1 MRACN
6 RHFPGTDDD
15 VSERMTRDIETDEAA
30 MLEQLRALRAAEG
43 ASLESIGFL
52 LGADPAQ
59 VSRYLKG
66 SANIPLITYLRI
78 ARALGARCKITL
90 EPADPLGE
98 AGRSPL
104 GELRIA
110 AHKVRAQSR

>member
-15 VSERMTRDIETDEAA
+15 ASARMAREVENDEGA
-30 MLEQLRALRAAEG
+30 MLQQLRDLRQQQG
-43 ASLESIGFL
+43 ASLESLGFL

-66 SANIPLITYLRI
+66 TANVPLVTYLRI
-78 ARALGARCKITL
+78 ARALGRRCRITL
-90 EPADPLGE
+90 EPAE
-98 AGRSPL
+98 AGSAGAGPL

-110 AHKVRAQSR
+110 AHKVRASSR